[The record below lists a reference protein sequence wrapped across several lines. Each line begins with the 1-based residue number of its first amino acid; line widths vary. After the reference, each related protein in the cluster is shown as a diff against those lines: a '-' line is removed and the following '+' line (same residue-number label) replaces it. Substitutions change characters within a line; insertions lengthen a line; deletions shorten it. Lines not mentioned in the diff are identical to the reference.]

1 MLVKITATD
10 QVLEQTMLVKITAT
24 DQVLEH
30 FCYLPLKC
38 GEIYSAKHSTQGDVE
53 YHIFFDVIF
62 DEETIVRGVHETR
75 LKVLSKDELR
85 EYRIN
90 QIIC

>member
-1 MLVKITATD
+1 MFVKITATD
-10 QVLEQTMLVKITAT
+10 QVLEQ
-24 DQVLEH
+24 

-53 YHIFFDVIF
+53 YHTFFDVIV
-62 DEETIVRGVHETR
+62 DWKIIVRGVHESR
-75 LKVLSKDELR
+75 LQILTKEEIR

-90 QIIC
+90 QIINNE